1 MLSSVANHGDLGNRA
16 RILQNEQ
23 KVRYYWHMA
32 VAVALYLVAVLLLAG
47 IAYPLMFRPKCRSLE
62 FTKQYS
68 LEHGEIDESFLGL
81 DWKDFSFSSPN
92 GYTLRGQYLRGKED
106 APAAL
111 FVHGITWTR
120 YGMAKYMKPFIERGW
135 NVAAF
140 DLAGHGESKAP
151 RRFHPS
157 FGFYEKFDV
166 KEGVKAL
173 RALFSKAPCVGLFGE
188 SLGSASVLQYAL
200 LAKKDSSAVVDFI
213 VADCSFSS
221 AWDEL
226 LEQLRMVHVPNCI
239 AWPAAQG
246 VRGLARLLRGFD
258 LKDAEPAKAIM
269 ETDMPILFAHGMED
283 RYVPTIMSVRMASAR
298 LSGGIGLTE
307 LVLIPG
313 ATHAKGILTD
323 KERWLSA
330 VNAFIDRVCDAKK
343 KATAK

>member
-1 MLSSVANHGDLGNRA
+1 MLIAF
-16 RILQNEQ
+16 
-23 KVRYYWHMA
+23 
-32 VAVALYLVAVLLLAG
+32 ALYIAIVLVLAAVSYAF
-47 IAYPLMFRPKCRSLE
+47 MFRPRYRSLE

-92 GYTLRGQYLRGKED
+92 GYMLRGQYLRGRED

-120 YGMAKYMKPFIERGW
+120 YGMAKYMQPFIERGW

-166 KEGVKAL
+166 MEGVKAL
-173 RALFSKAPCVGLFGE
+173 QALFPKAPLVGLFGE
-188 SLGSASVLQYAL
+188 SLGAASVLQYAP
-200 LAKKDSSAVVDFI
+200 LAKKDPSAEADFI

-226 LEQLRMVHVPNCI
+226 LEQFRMIHVPNCI
-239 AWPAAQG
+239 AWPAALG
-246 VRGLARLLRGFD
+246 VRGLVKLLRGFD
-258 LKDAEPAKAIM
+258 LENAAPAKAVM
-269 ETDMPILFAHGMED
+269 KTDMPILFAHGMED
-283 RYVPTIMSVRMASAR
+283 RYVPTIMSVHMASAR
-298 LSGGIGLTE
+298 ISGGIGLTE

-323 KERWLSA
+323 KGRWISA
-330 VNAFIDRVCDAKK
+330 VSDFIEHVCDARKEAQKEAKK
-343 KATAK
+343 GA